1 MQQALRQVAKVA
13 KAAAQDEVPVGAV
26 VVLDNEII
34 GQGWNQP
41 ILANDPT
48 AHAEIIALR
57 DAASKMAN
65 YRLPSATLYVSN
77 DLAVCVRVPSFML
90 VWSRD
95 YPNYSALALL
105 FCADNR

>member
-57 DAASKMAN
+57 DATSKMAN

-77 DLAVCVRVPSFML
+77 EPCSMCAGAIIYARMEQRLPK
-90 VWSRD
+90 
-95 YPNYSALALL
+95 L
-105 FCADNR
+105 FSVSLIVLRRQ